1 MPENAKVVRSRWS
14 SDEDARRFD
23 VVNPAT
29 GRLLAQVYGAGPTEV
44 DLAVRAAAEGQR
56 SWARRTPAERG
67 AVLRRAAEA
76 IQAHAKELAE
86 LESSEM
92 GKPVSQALNF
102 DLRTAVGIFDLF
114 GGLVHA
120 ITGEARDSG
129 PILDITTHNPFGVVA
144 GIVPFNW
151 PPIHTAGKAAPA
163 LAMGNA
169 MVLKPGEQA
178 PLTVMRIVE
187 IVSSV
192 LPDDVLHVV
201 PGDGGTGAALTTH
214 PLIRKI
220 SFTGAPATGT
230 TVAKAAAD
238 NLVPTVLELG
248 GKNPL
253 LVFPDADLDAA
264 ARGIV
269 EGGFFNQGEACTA
282 ASRVLVHRDIQDA
295 LAERVAKAV
304 ARLVVGD
311 GADERT
317 HVGPLVTRA
326 QQERVLGY
334 LRIGEHEGALVAARA
349 QLPDDPALAGGFFV
363 PPTLF
368 TGVTPDMRIA
378 QEEIFGP
385 VVSMIAFDDEEEAI
399 EIANGTEFGLVAGV
413 CTRDHE
419 RSVRVGRRLDAGIVF
434 VNHYHRGAVGVPF
447 GGIKH
452 SGYGREHTLETLREW
467 TYTKTLRLPF
477 GEGPVPEWDAVDD
490 VFDTVTETD

>member
-1 MPENAKVVRSRWS
+1 MSKSPEIVRSRWS
-14 SDEDARRFD
+14 SKDDAHRFG

-29 GRLLAQVYGAGPTEV
+29 GRLLAQVQSAGPTEV

-67 AVLRRAAEA
+67 AALRRAAEA
-76 IQAHAKELAE
+76 IQAHAQELAE
-86 LESSEM
+86 LESREM

-102 DLRTAVGIFDLF
+102 DLRTAVGLFDLF
-114 GGLVHA
+114 GGLLHA
-120 ITGEARDSG
+120 VTGDARDSG
-129 PILDITTHNPFGVVA
+129 PILDVTGHYPFGVVA

-187 IVSSV
+187 IVSAV

-201 PGDGGTGAALTTH
+201 PGEAETGAALTRH
-214 PLIRKI
+214 QLIRKI
-220 SFTGAPATGT
+220 SFTGAPTTGT
-230 TVAKAAAD
+230 AVAKAAAD

-253 LVFPDADLDAA
+253 IVFPDADLDAA

-282 ASRVLVHRDIQDA
+282 ASRVLVHRDVRDA
-295 LAERVAKAV
+295 LADRVSRAV
-304 ARLVVGD
+304 AGLVVGD
-311 GADERT
+311 GADRRT
-317 HVGPLVTRA
+317 HVGPLVTQA
-326 QQERVLGY
+326 QQQRVLEY
-334 LRIGEHEGALVAARA
+334 LRVGEQEGARVAARA
-349 QLPDDPALAGGFFV
+349 QLPYVPELADGFFV

-368 TGVTPDMRIA
+368 VDVTPDMRIA

-385 VVSMIAFDDEEEAI
+385 VVSMITFDDEEEAI
-399 EIANGTEFGLVAGV
+399 VVANGTEFGLVAGIY
-413 CTRDHE
+413 TRDYQ
-419 RSVRVGRRLDAGIVF
+419 RGVRVGRRIEAGVVF
-434 VNHYHRGAVGVPF
+434 VNHYHRGGVGVPF
-447 GGIKH
+447 GGTKH

-477 GEGPVPEWDAVDD
+477 GEGSVPEWDAVSD
-490 VFDTVTETD
+490 VFDDATGTD